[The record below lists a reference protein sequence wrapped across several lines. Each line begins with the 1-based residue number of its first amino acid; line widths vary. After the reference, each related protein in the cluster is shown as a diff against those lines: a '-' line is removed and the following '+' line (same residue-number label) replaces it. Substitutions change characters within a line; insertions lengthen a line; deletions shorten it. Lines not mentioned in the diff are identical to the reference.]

1 MQPAGLFRINVKK
14 IFIVALLWLIL
25 FGAGYFYFFKYK
37 KLPKGVLILHGRIEG
52 KEINISSKVQGR
64 IIKLYKRESDRVK
77 AGEILAELRPDE
89 FLAQF
94 KSAKEEVEAT
104 YQNKLLAE
112 SYLLKSR
119 VKLEQAKRDLERFEK
134 LYKEGVISKRD
145 LELAELNYK
154 SALAE
159 FRVNERFIAQTEAK
173 YKSALQKLKE
183 VEVIYKE
190 TKIYAPTHGVIL
202 SRPAEEGEI
211 VNPGQTIY
219 TMVDLQKLY
228 VKVYI
233 PEPDLGKIKLG
244 QIARIYVDA
253 YKDRYFNGTITRIY
267 EQAEFTPKNVETK
280 EERVKLVFGA
290 EVFVDNK
297 EELLKPGM
305 PADVVIKIDPK
316 AEWIRP

>member
-1 MQPAGLFRINVKK
+1 MRKL
-14 IFIVALLWLIL
+14 LIL
-25 FGAGYFYFFKYK
+25 FLILAFGALAIYTQILKLK
-37 KLPKGVLILHGRIEG
+37 KTPKGIIILHGRIEG
-52 KEINISSKVQGR
+52 RETNISSKVQGR
-64 IIKLYKRESDRVK
+64 IIRLYKRESDRVK
-77 AGEILAELRPDE
+77 AGELLAELRPDE
-89 FLAQF
+89 FLAQLR
-94 KSAKEEVEAT
+94 SAKEEVSAA

-112 SYLLKSR
+112 SYLLKSATN
-119 VKLEQAKRDLERFEK
+119 LEQTKRDLERFEK
-134 LYKEGVISKRD
+134 LYKEGVVSKRD
-145 LELAELNYK
+145 FELAELNYK

-159 FRVNERFIAQTEAK
+159 YQVNQKFISQAEAR

-183 VEVIYKE
+183 IEVLYRE
-190 TKIYAPTHGVIL
+190 TKIYAPTDGVIL
-202 SRPAEEGEI
+202 SRSVEEGEV
-211 VNPGQTIY
+211 VNPGTTLY
-219 TMVDLQKLY
+219 TMVNLQELY

-244 QIARIYVDA
+244 SEARVYVDA
-253 YKDRYFNGTITRIY
+253 YKDRYFKGKVTRIY

-290 EVFVDNK
+290 EVSVDNK

>member
-1 MQPAGLFRINVKK
+1 MVKIDVKK
-14 IFIVALLWLIL
+14 FFIIVLLLIFL
-25 FGAGYFYFFKYK
+25 GAGYFYSLKYK
-37 KLPKGVLILHGRIEG
+37 KIPKGFLILHGRIEG

-77 AGEILAELRPDE
+77 AGDLLAELRPDE
-89 FLAQF
+89 FLAQL
-94 KSAKEEVEAT
+94 KSAKEEVEAAHQT
-104 YQNKLLAE
+104 ELLAE
-112 SYLLKSR
+112 SYLLKSK

-145 LELAELNYK
+145 LELAELNYE

-159 FRVNERFIAQTEAK
+159 FRVNERFISQAKAK

-190 TKIYAPTHGVIL
+190 TKIYAPSDGVIL
-202 SRPAEEGEI
+202 SRPVEEGEV

-244 QIARIYVDA
+244 QQARVYVDA

-267 EQAEFTPKNVETK
+267 EQAEFTPKNIETK

-316 AEWIRP
+316 AEWVRP